1 MNGFC
6 PENYLNLLK
15 QYLYGEYINEY
26 LTFYEASFNYTKQAV
41 VSGRPFF
48 YLFWVYSSA
57 FAFMRA
63 TRFSVLIFESD
74 SESRHQCAAFLFDVF
89 HFVSLFRQW
98 IRRVFNHSGTHINIR
113 LFEGTLRHILQVDI
127 KA

>member
-15 QYLYGEYINEY
+15 HYLYGEYINEY

-74 SESRHQCAAFLFDVF
+74 SVCRFSVRCISFCIAVQAVDPKGFQ
-89 HFVSLFRQW
+89 SLRYSYKYP
-98 IRRVFNHSGTHINIR
+98 V
-113 LFEGTLRHILQVDI
+113 V
-127 KA
+127 

>member
-15 QYLYGEYINEY
+15 HYLYGEYINEY

-48 YLFWVYSSA
+48 ICFG
-57 FAFMRA
+57 
-63 TRFSVLIFESD
+63 
-74 SESRHQCAAFLFDVF
+74 C
-89 HFVSLFRQW
+89 
-98 IRRVFNHSGTHINIR
+98 IR
-113 LFEGTLRHILQVDI
+113 LLSLSCVPHAFPC
-127 KA
+127 

>member
-15 QYLYGEYINEY
+15 HYLYGEYINEY

-89 HFVSLFRQW
+89 HFCIAVQAVDPKGFQSLRYSYKYP
-98 IRRVFNHSGTHINIR
+98 V
-113 LFEGTLRHILQVDI
+113 V
-127 KA
+127 

>member
-15 QYLYGEYINEY
+15 HYLYGEYINEY
-26 LTFYEASFNYTKQAV
+26 LTFYKTSFNYTKQAV

-113 LFEGTLRHILQVDI
+113 LFEGTLCHILQVDI

>member
-15 QYLYGEYINEY
+15 HYLYGEYINEY
-26 LTFYEASFNYTKQAV
+26 LTFYEASFNYTKQVV

-113 LFEGTLRHILQVDI
+113 LFEGTLCHILQVDI

>member
-15 QYLYGEYINEY
+15 HYLYGEYINEY

-48 YLFWVYSSA
+48 YLFWVY
-57 FAFMRA
+57 
-63 TRFSVLIFESD
+63 
-74 SESRHQCAAFLFDVF
+74 
-89 HFVSLFRQW
+89 
-98 IRRVFNHSGTHINIR
+98 
-113 LFEGTLRHILQVDI
+113 
-127 KA
+127 

>member
-15 QYLYGEYINEY
+15 HYLYGEYINEY

-41 VSGRPFF
+41 VSGRAFF

-113 LFEGTLRHILQVDI
+113 LFEGTLCHILQVDI

>member
-15 QYLYGEYINEY
+15 HYLYGEYINEY

-48 YLFWVYSSA
+48 YLFWVISHAVSNYKN
-57 FAFMRA
+57 
-63 TRFSVLIFESD
+63 
-74 SESRHQCAAFLFDVF
+74 VF